1 MAKQAAGRSVV
12 RDGALGVVAIVIC
25 ALTVIVAVVAA
36 QNDAAG
42 LDSNTPN
49 GVSQPPVVK
58 GS

>member
-1 MAKQAAGRSVV
+1 MATRSVLK
-12 RDGALGVVAIVIC
+12 DGALGVVAVVIC
-25 ALTVIVAVVAA
+25 MASVVVAVVAA
-36 QNDAAG
+36 QDDAPG

>member
-1 MAKQAAGRSVV
+1 MAKTSVV
-12 RDGALGVVAIVIC
+12 RDGALGVVAILLC
-25 ALTVIVAVVAA
+25 ALSVIVAVVAA
-36 QNDAAG
+36 QSDAAG